1 MMKRLQS
8 IRAIF
13 NRVPTQL
20 IMTTDN
26 DFFLLKKK
34 NSKLWEI
41 GSGMLQENISVF
53 LYLIT
58 LLTKYTFNTDIINDI
73 KINQVNNF

>member
-26 DFFLLKKK
+26 DFFLFKKK
-34 NSKLWEI
+34 TSKLWEI

-73 KINQVNNF
+73 KINQANNF

>member
-1 MMKRLQS
+1 MKRLQS

-26 DFFLLKKK
+26 DFFLFKKK

-41 GSGMLQENISVF
+41 GSGMLQEKYIGIS
-53 LYLIT
+53 LPY
-58 LLTKYTFNTDIINDI
+58 YASD
-73 KINQVNNF
+73 KIYV

>member
-26 DFFLLKKK
+26 DFFLFKKK

-41 GSGMLQENISVF
+41 GSGMLQENISIF

-58 LLTKYTFNTDIINDI
+58 LLTKYTFNTDIINDT

>member
-26 DFFLLKKK
+26 DFYSFQEEKF
-34 NSKLWEI
+34 EI
-41 GSGMLQENISVF
+41 VGNWQWYVAGKYLGIS
-53 LYLIT
+53 LPY
-58 LLTKYTFNTDIINDI
+58 YASD
-73 KINQVNNF
+73 KIYV